1 MLLEREGELAALH
14 AYVDAASSGLGRLI
28 VIEGRA
34 GIGKTRL
41 VLETR
46 AIADRNGISV
56 LTARGG
62 ELEHE
67 FAYGIV
73 RQLFEPV
80 LAAATSDERAELLG
94 GPAALAEP
102 LFATPQPGTVDED
115 DDSDVSFSMLHGL
128 YWLAANLALRR
139 TVMIVIDDLHWA
151 DGPSLRWLIH
161 LQRRL
166 EGLPLLVVAATRPP
180 EQSRS
185 EAMLKEIVGD
195 PTVAVVRPGT
205 LGAES
210 VARIAR
216 EHFGRDADAEFVEG
230 CWRATGG
237 NLLFVWALMDTIRS
251 EGLEP
256 SAANAA
262 RIDEIGP
269 EPVTR
274 AVSLRLSR
282 LPSEAT
288 VLARAVAVPATAPSP
303 PRRCSRGHRS
313 RAGGSR
319 RDDAGSRRPDGLR
332 HAAHLRPPRRARC
345 GVRRHVE
352 PRTDRRNRRAAQV
365 LADAGAEPEQIAVHL
380 EQSIPNGDPFVV
392 ETLLK
397 AAQLA
402 LQRGSSDVA
411 VSALRRA
418 LDELPAPERLGE
430 VPGPRPRRAP
440 ALEQRGHRAPR

>member
-1 MLLEREGELAALH
+1 
-14 AYVDAASSGLGRLI
+14 
-28 VIEGRA
+28 
-34 GIGKTRL
+34 
-41 VLETR
+41 
-46 AIADRNGISV
+46 V

-230 CWRATGG
+230 CWLATGG
-237 NLLFVWALMDTIRS
+237 NPLFVWALMDDRS

-288 VLARAVAVPATAPSP
+288 VLARAVAVL
-303 PRRCSRGHRS
+303 GD
-313 RAGGSR
+313 RAE
-319 RDDAGSRRPDGLR
+319 LR
-332 HAAHLRPPRRARC
+332 HAAALAGIDRELAGHAATTLARADLMDFDMPLTFAHPVCAPRCTTTCRA
-345 GVRRHVE
+345 
-352 PRTDRRNRRAAQV
+352 RTDRR
-365 LADAGAEPEQIAVHL
+365 IAVRRRSCRRRRRG
-380 EQSIPNGDPFVV
+380 ERSPCTSSSRFKRRPFVI
-392 ETLLK
+392 ETLLR
-397 AAQLA
+397 
-402 LQRGSSDVA
+402 QRGWHCNAARATSPCR
-411 VSALRRA
+411 SAP
-418 LDELPAPERLGE
+418 LDEPPRRRGSASAAT
-430 VPGPRPRRAP
+430 PRPRRAS
-440 ALEQRGHRAPR
+440 ALEQRGVSTSVRRSS